1 MGDAIIFHGVCDHI
15 GTGAHL
21 RQSIAHSHTDTGQ
34 LQHFQIVVGISK
46 GNGFLRGD
54 TDCRTQGTMPFSLP
68 PVRLIRSTTASPQR
82 FVRQWG
88 ICRSSSSSSSS
99 FTKGM
104 T

>member
-1 MGDAIIFHGVCDHI
+1 MPSFSTVSRDHI

-21 RQSIAHSHTDTGQ
+21 RQSITHCHADTGQ
-34 LQHFQIVVGISK
+34 LQHFQIVFGISK

-54 TDCRTQGTMPFSLP
+54 TDCRTQGTDAVFLAAGSAHQ
-68 PVRLIRSTTASPQR
+68 IHHSIPQR